1 MKWITKRI
9 ALIGIC
15 LIMAIFMW
23 DLMIFYLAREGVRDV
38 INVFSG
44 NINKP
49 VVLWVG
55 FTVSVINLY
64 WMLHLILL
72 KDEKIM

>member
-1 MKWITKRI
+1 
-9 ALIGIC
+9 
-15 LIMAIFMW
+15 MW